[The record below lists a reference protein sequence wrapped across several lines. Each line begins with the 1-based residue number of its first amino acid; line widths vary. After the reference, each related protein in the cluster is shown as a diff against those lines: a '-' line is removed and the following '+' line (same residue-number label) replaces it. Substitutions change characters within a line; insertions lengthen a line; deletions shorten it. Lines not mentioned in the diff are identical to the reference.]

1 VSLAAWVALVTLA
14 GPPAE
19 PAAPGPGEIMQRAL
33 AAVGPVADVSSLRA
47 EGEVRVQDHPE
58 RTVRFELLSIA
69 GSPRR
74 LLLRQRLPDGRDME
88 MGCQGDVG
96 WMRRPGDARATPI
109 EPVAVSATVAGL
121 LPSRMV
127 LAVAD
132 RFPHRKSAPA
142 GTFDG
147 RNCLRLDVEDR
158 DGVKGRIW
166 FDVASGRIAGIE
178 TDAKDAAQPA
188 SRLVFEAWGPAGALT
203 VPVRLRMQ
211 RGDETLVTEFRTI
224 SVEPIP
230 ETAFDP
236 PPEVRGETGVP

>member
-1 VSLAAWVALVTLA
+1 VNVVALFASLLLA
-14 GPPAE
+14 TPPQPPATPE
-19 PAAPGPGEIMQRAL
+19 PDAIMQRAL
-33 AAVGPVADVSSLRA
+33 AAVGPAQDVSSLRT
-47 EGEVRVQDHPE
+47 EGEVRVEGHPD

-74 LLLRQRLPDGRDME
+74 LLLRQRLPDGRDMG

-142 GTFDG
+142 GTFEG

-158 DGVKGRIW
+158 DGVRGRIW
-166 FDVASGRIAGIE
+166 FDAVSGRIAGIE

-230 ETAFDP
+230 EAAFDP
-236 PPEVRGETGVP
+236 PPDVRGEIGGP